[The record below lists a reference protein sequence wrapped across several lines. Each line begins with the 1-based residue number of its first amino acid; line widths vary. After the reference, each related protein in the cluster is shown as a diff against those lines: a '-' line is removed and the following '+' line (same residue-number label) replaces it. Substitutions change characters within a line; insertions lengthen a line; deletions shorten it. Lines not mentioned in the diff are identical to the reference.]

1 MIEYFSLMN
10 IKQNNNQSTGSHA
23 VCVYPQS
30 LIDTIS
36 ASPSSGKLDM
46 LGPPRGN
53 NIIGFGCTRQQTLMP
68 NVEFLN
74 KCDDQELHEKSDGN
88 NLKLHQKTL
97 GRLAQSQ
104 ANFRS

>member
-1 MIEYFSLMN
+1 VIEYFSLMN

-36 ASPSSGKLDM
+36 ASPSSGKLDI